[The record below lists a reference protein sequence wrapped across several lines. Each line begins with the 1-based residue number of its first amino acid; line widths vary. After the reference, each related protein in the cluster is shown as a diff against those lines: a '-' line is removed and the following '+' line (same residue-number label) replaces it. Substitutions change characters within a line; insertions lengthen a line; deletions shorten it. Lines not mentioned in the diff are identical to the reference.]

1 VDPILLVLAY
11 AAAAATT
18 ASLGAAPFLIRRQLP
33 VAWLGWANAVAAG
46 LMLGAA
52 YLLFV
57 RGLRSAPGIAPV
69 GAGLGILFVVWTHHA
84 LGTAEIDLHQLADT
98 PPEYGYQVFLVA
110 TLHSAAEGIAIG
122 AAMAVSL
129 PFGGFLALA
138 IALHNIPEGAVLCA
152 ILGARGVRVA
162 SAAGLAVIANVGQVL
177 LAIVAY
183 ALIAAAPGIR
193 PWTVGFAVGALFH
206 LVMVELLPESYRQA
220 GHRSIALAT
229 IVAMGMVVLLSGQT
243 L

>member
-1 VDPILLVLAY
+1 MDPILAVLAY
-11 AAAAATT
+11 ASAAAAT
-18 ASLGAAPFLIRRQLP
+18 ASLGAAPFLIRRRLP
-33 VAWLGWANAVAAG
+33 VVWLGWANAIAAG

-57 RGLRSAPGIAPV
+57 RGLRTNPEVAPV
-69 GAGLGILFVVWTHHA
+69 GAGMGILFVVWAHHA
-84 LGTAEIDLHQLADT
+84 VGTAKIDLHQLADT

-129 PFGGFLALA
+129 PFGAFLALA

-152 ILGARGVRVA
+152 ILGARGVPVG
-162 SAAGLAVIANVGQVL
+162 SAAGLAVAANIGQIL
-177 LAIVAY
+177 LAIVAF
-183 ALIAAAPGIR
+183 ALITAAPGIR
-193 PWTVGFAVGALFH
+193 PWTLGFAVGALFH

-220 GHRSIALAT
+220 GHRSIALVT
-229 IVAMGMVVLLSGQT
+229 IVAMGMVVLLSGPT
-243 L
+243 P